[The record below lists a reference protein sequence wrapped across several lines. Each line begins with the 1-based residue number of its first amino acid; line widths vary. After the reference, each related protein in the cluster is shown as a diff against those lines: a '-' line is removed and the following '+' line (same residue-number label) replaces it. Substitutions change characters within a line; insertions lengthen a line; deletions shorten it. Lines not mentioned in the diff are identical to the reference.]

1 MKIIMN
7 TRELVAATAV
17 IGKVAVKESIIQ
29 FNMMKKQQGDKV
41 FYAVTITAFDGK
53 TQVASSLFAKSAEVD
68 GNSVSFNMGYEV
80 VGVIDAVSHECDDI
94 TVEINSQSVDIV
106 AGNSRVTLKRKS
118 EGLAPVAFDLVN
130 RDAIEEFFEL
140 NTAELKD
147 AVDRVAV
154 AVDNNL
160 TAVCPG
166 ICFTPM
172 ENGAMALRAVN
183 GICLAQSVCQI
194 LSEQAKNRTGISTSS
209 RLFKSVLATA
219 TGDMI
224 RLYKTASHMIV
235 QCKPQLWQLPL
246 LDNTLPDKA
255 FENVLAGSRPV
266 RIECRKDNM
275 LNAIAV
281 VQAAGQD
288 NKRMYFNMQEGKIV
302 ISNFDKSANTF
313 ITPDYMTGE
322 LEETIMN
329 VHFLKAVLGMVKGN
343 ELVMSYC
350 NSSSPISIEEKG
362 NDKSIAIIVTVK
374 DKERE

>member
-53 TQVASSLFAKSAEVD
+53 TQVASSLFAKSAKVD
-68 GNSVSFNMGYEV
+68 GNSVSFNMGYEI

-118 EGLAPVAFDLVN
+118 EGLAPVTFDLVN

-160 TAVCPG
+160 TAACPG

-255 FENVLAGSRPV
+255 FENVLAGSRPF
-266 RIECRKDNM
+266 RIQCKKDNM

-362 NDKSIAIIVTVK
+362 NDKSIAIIVPVK